1 MSNQNLGLN
10 NNQSEVF
17 KMDTGAKSI
26 DARKRINVLV
36 IETDLEIQYLYKQFF
51 NAMTSYVSYSIVN
64 DIDELDNGNNDL
76 KDTNSILTYQSVFDT
91 IIIDIKMDNFKGIDM
106 AKEIL
111 QKLPKQRIIFTT
123 TFSHNIIKEKME
135 KERLLSPITILQK
148 PFRFSD
154 LLSILAPATS
164 RFEKVKL
171 TDHVLAS
178 YSTIQEE
185 LRDAVDFI
193 KKGIETN
200 ELNLLLIRKDM
211 DVKKTS
217 LLLKSNGLYNISDL
231 LKNKSLIMLKNEEWY
246 IPDGKVDKH
255 RIINQWHDLVEQS
268 MQGGKTGLRAFCM
281 MDCFFENGFSKEVVD
296 YECTLPSQFQIP
308 FIPICAYRKSDLDS
322 LPEQEKRNLIECHNH
337 MMIG

>member
-1 MSNQNLGLN
+1 
-10 NNQSEVF
+10 
-17 KMDTGAKSI
+17 MDSDAKSI

-36 IETDLEIQYLYKQFF
+36 IETNSEIQYLYRQFF
-51 NAMTSYVSYSIVN
+51 NAITSYVSYTIVN
-64 DIDELDNGNNDL
+64 GIEELYEGNKEL
-76 KDTNSILTYQSVFDT
+76 KETNSILTYQSVFDT

-111 QKLPKQRIIFTT
+111 QKRSKQRVIFTT
-123 TFSHNIIKEKME
+123 TVSHNIIKEKIE
-135 KERLLSPITILQK
+135 KEKLLSSITILQK

-154 LLSILAPATS
+154 LLSILAPAKS
-164 RFEKVKL
+164 RFDKVKS

-185 LRDAVDFI
+185 IRDAVDFI

-211 DVKKTS
+211 DVTKTA
-217 LLLKSNGLYNISDL
+217 LLLQSNGLYNVYSL
-231 LKNKSLIMLKNEEWY
+231 LKDKSLIMLKNEEWY
-246 IPDGKVDKH
+246 IPDGKVDKGK
-255 RIINQWHDLVEQS
+255 IINQWHDLVEQS
-268 MQGGKTGLRAFCM
+268 IQGGKTGLRAFCM

-308 FIPICAYRKSDLDS
+308 FIPICAYRQSDLDS

-337 MMIG
+337 IMIG